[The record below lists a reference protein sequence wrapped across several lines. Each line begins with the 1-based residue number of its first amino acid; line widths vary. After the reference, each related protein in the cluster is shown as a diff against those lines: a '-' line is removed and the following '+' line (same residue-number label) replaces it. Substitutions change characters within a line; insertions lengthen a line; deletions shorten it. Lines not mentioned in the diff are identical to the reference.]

1 MEKLRKKQKNIT
13 WTICIVSFIMIF
25 VSAIIMQM
33 SWYPNRI
40 LQGWPMVISI
50 LACLC
55 SFIVAINQTANYS
68 KAKKSLTNT
77 LQNQPKQQPTHV
89 PKNNSANSV
98 VSLICA
104 IIPLL
109 LLFITFLSSMSNRSS
124 NTDQSGWILV
134 IYYWT
139 IGIPLFFVWLICGI
153 FGLKSKKRNIAIAS
167 LTIKPIG
174 FILIIML
181 MLIMR

>member
-1 MEKLRKKQKNIT
+1 MEKLRKTKNIT
-13 WTICIVSFIMIF
+13 WVICIVSFIMIV

-33 SWYPNRI
+33 SWYPDQI

-50 LACLC
+50 MVCLC
-55 SFIVAINQTANYS
+55 SLIVAINQTVNYS
-68 KAKKSLTNT
+68 KTKKYTSTT
-77 LQNQPKQQPTHV
+77 LHNQPKQPISAQ
-89 PKNNSANSV
+89 NNSANSII
-98 VSLICA
+98 SLICA

-109 LLFITFLSSMSNRSS
+109 LLFIAFLSSMSNKGS
-124 NTDQSGWILV
+124 NTDQSGWIMV

-153 FGLKSKKRNIAIAS
+153 FGLKSKKKNLAIAS
-167 LTIKPIG
+167 LIIEPIG

-181 MLIMR
+181 ILIMR

>member
-1 MEKLRKKQKNIT
+1 MEKLRKTKNIA
-13 WTICIVSFIMIF
+13 WTICIVSFIMIL

-33 SWYPNRI
+33 RWYPDQI

-50 LACLC
+50 LVCLC
-55 SFIVAINQTANYS
+55 SFIVAINQTSNYS

-77 LQNQPKQQPTHV
+77 LQNQPIQQPTHV
-89 PKNNSANSV
+89 PKNDSANSV
-98 VSLICA
+98 ISLICA

-124 NTDQSGWILV
+124 NIDQSGWILV

-153 FGLKSKKRNIAIAS
+153 FGLKSKKRNMAITS

-174 FILIIML
+174 FILIISL
-181 MLIMR
+181 MSMVR